1 MCVKTHTKVYFNI
14 IGELKMAY
22 ISTDEVKAVRVALK
36 ERFKNKLKFS
46 VRREHYSS
54 LNVSIIS
61 GEINFFDGSL
71 DHEDRHHP
79 DAIGHVFDG
88 HEQINEYYPENYGK
102 HKALFE
108 DIVSIMKTA
117 PGTIEGG
124 RKWYDK
130 SDAMIDYFDTAYYTN
145 LSIGKWNK
153 PYEFKGAK

>member
-1 MCVKTHTKVYFNI
+1 
-14 IGELKMAY
+14 MAY

-71 DHEDRHHP
+71 DRKDSWNKEAPSHK
-79 DAIGHVFDG
+79 FDG
-88 HEQINEYYPENYGK
+88 YEQINEYYPENYGK
-102 HKALFE
+102 HSELFKN
-108 DIVSIMKTA
+108 IVEIMKTA
-117 PGTIEGG
+117 PANVKGG
-124 RKWYDK
+124 RAWYDN
-130 SDAMIDYFDTAYYTN
+130 SDAMTDYFDTAYYTHIN
-145 LSIGKWNK
+145 VGKWDK

>member
-1 MCVKTHTKVYFNI
+1 
-14 IGELKMAY
+14 MAY

-71 DHEDRHHP
+71 NRKDPWHADAPAHE
-79 DAIGHVFDG
+79 FDG
-88 HEQINEYYPENYGK
+88 HEQINNYYPENYGK
-102 HKALFE
+102 HATLFE
-108 DIVSIMKTA
+108 DIVNIMKTA

-130 SDAMIDYFDTAYYTN
+130 SDAMTDYFDTAYYTN

>member
-1 MCVKTHTKVYFNI
+1 
-14 IGELKMAY
+14 MAY

-61 GEINFFDGSL
+61 GEINFYDGSL
-71 DHEDRHHP
+71 DREDRHNP
-79 DAIGHVFDG
+79 NAPVNKFDG

-117 PGTIEGG
+117 PASIEGG
-124 RKWYDK
+124 RAWYDN
-130 SDAMIDYFDTAYYTN
+130 SDAMIDYFDTAFYTN
-145 LSIGKWNK
+145 ISVGKWNK
-153 PYEFKGAK
+153 PYEFKGTK

>member
-1 MCVKTHTKVYFNI
+1 
-14 IGELKMAY
+14 MAY

>member
-1 MCVKTHTKVYFNI
+1 
-14 IGELKMAY
+14 MAY

-61 GEINFFDGSL
+61 GEINFYDGSL
-71 DHEDRHHP
+71 DYEDRHNPNAPSHK
-79 DAIGHVFDG
+79 FDG

-108 DIVSIMKTA
+108 DIVGIMKTA
-117 PGTIEGG
+117 PASIDGG
-124 RKWYDK
+124 RAWYDN
-130 SDAMIDYFDTAYYTN
+130 SDAMIDYFDTAFYTN
-145 LSIGKWNK
+145 ISVGKWNK

>member
-1 MCVKTHTKVYFNI
+1 
-14 IGELKMAY
+14 MAY

-36 ERFKNKLKFS
+36 EHFKNKIKFS

-102 HKALFE
+102 HKSLFSE
-108 DIVSIMKTA
+108 IINIMKTA

-124 RKWYDK
+124 REWYDK

>member
-1 MCVKTHTKVYFNI
+1 
-14 IGELKMAY
+14 MAY

-54 LNVSIIS
+54 LQVSIVS
-61 GEINFFDGSL
+61 GEINFYDGSL
-71 DHEDRHHP
+71 DYEDRHNPNAPSHK
-79 DAIGHVFDG
+79 FDG

-102 HKALFE
+102 HKTLFE
-108 DIVSIMKTA
+108 DIVGIMKTA
-117 PGTIEGG
+117 PANIKGG
-124 RKWYDK
+124 RAWYDN

-145 LSIGKWNK
+145 ISVGKWNK